1 MSLLDIGAVDAR
13 RVAVKFNR
21 KARIDTGQIVDR
33 RGQRSSGG
41 SGFRMPIGLPRGGGA
56 MFPRGGRG
64 ATGGIGLAV
73 IVVIVLVFVVLYF
86 VRGGGSSDQPA
97 SGPADLSQCS
107 VGTGEPP
114 LECRIG
120 YDVTSVQDFWAK
132 ALPVQAH
139 TAYQD
144 AKIVWFTSSTPSGC
158 GQATAGMGPFYC
170 PNDKQ
175 VYLDP
180 TFFDDML
187 EGQLGA
193 TGGDLAEAY
202 VVAHEYGHHV
212 QDLRGTLAAHQS
224 STTGPTSDSVR
235 IELQADCFAGVWVH
249 AASTVPDENGEVLI
263 SGITQADIAS
273 AINAAQAV
281 GDDRIQ
287 QESQGR
293 VNQEQWTH
301 GSAAERVHWFTQGY
315 RTGQIA
321 ACNTFAPGA
330 L

>member
-1 MSLLDIGAVDAR
+1 
-13 RVAVKFNR
+13 VKFNR
-21 KARIDTGQIVDR
+21 KAKIDTSQIVDR

-41 SGFRMPIGLPRGGGA
+41 SGFRMPMG
-56 MFPRGGRG
+56 FPRGGRSSFPGGRGG
-64 ATGGIGLAV
+64 ATGGIGL
-73 IVVIVLVFVVLYF
+73 VVIVLVVLVFVVVHF
-86 VRGGGSSDQPA
+86 VGSGSGTDESTQPT
-97 SGPADLSQCS
+97 DLSQCS
-107 VGTGEPP
+107 VGNGEPA

-120 YDVTSVQDFWAK
+120 YDVTSVQDFWEQ
-132 ALPVQAH
+132 ALPKQADVP
-139 TAYQD
+139 YQD
-144 AKIVWFTSSTPSGC
+144 AKIVWFTSSTASGC
-158 GQATAGMGPFYC
+158 GQATAGQGPFYC

-180 TFFDDML
+180 TFFHDML
-187 EGQLGA
+187 QGQLGA
-193 TGGDLAEAY
+193 SGGDLAEAY

-212 QDLRGTLAAHQS
+212 QDLRGTLARNQS
-224 STTGPTSDSVR
+224 AATGPTSASVR

-249 AASTVPDENGEVLI
+249 SASTVKDENGQTLI

-287 QESQGR
+287 QETQGH

-301 GSAAERVHWFTQGY
+301 GSAAERVAWFTKGY
-315 RTGQIA
+315 RSGLISS
-321 ACNTFAPGA
+321 CNTFAPGA

>member
-1 MSLLDIGAVDAR
+1 M
-13 RVAVKFNR
+13 
-21 KARIDTGQIVDR
+21 
-33 RGQRSSGG
+33 
-41 SGFRMPIGLPRGGGA
+41 LPRGG
-56 MFPRGGRG
+56 G
-64 ATGGIGLAV
+64 ATGGIGLGV
-73 IVVIVLVFVVLYF
+73 IVVIVLVFVVMYF
-86 VRGGGSSDQPA
+86 VRGGGTSDDSDATPT
-97 SGPADLSQCS
+97 DLSQCS
-107 VGTGEPP
+107 AGTGRPS

-120 YDVTSVQDFWAK
+120 YDVTSIQDFWVK
-132 ALPVQAH
+132 ALPEQAD
-139 TAYQD
+139 TTYRD
-144 AKIVWFTSSTPSGC
+144 AKIVWFTSSTASGC

-180 TFFDDML
+180 MFFDDML

-212 QDLRGTLAAHQS
+212 QDLRGTLSAHQS
-224 STTGPTSDSVR
+224 GATGPTSDSVR

-249 AASTVPDENGEVLI
+249 AASTVPDANGQILI
-263 SGITQADIAS
+263 SGITAADIAT

-287 QESQGR
+287 QESQGK

-315 RTGQIA
+315 HSGRIS
-321 ACNTFAPGA
+321 ACNTFAPNA